1 MALMT
6 EAAQEN
12 EDVLND
18 PKPFCTFESFGDN
31 ALTLMLRAYL
41 GSMENRVCTM
51 SALHK
56 AINHK
61 LTQAGINIAFP
72 QRDIHLDTNR
82 PLQVELSRKRSD

>member
-1 MALMT
+1 
-6 EAAQEN
+6 
-12 EDVLND
+12 
-18 PKPFCTFESFGDN
+18 
-31 ALTLMLRAYL
+31 MLRAYL

-72 QRDIHLDTNR
+72 QRDIHLDTNH
-82 PLQVELSRKRSD
+82 PLQVELSRKRSDR